1 MDGAYLLN
9 LPSTEI
15 GDRVDYDPRQ
25 TTAEVNDLVHNERH
39 DACGEDVVL
48 HPQVPGGPEALEGVE
63 LDIVPVDVVEDAEVA
78 LVRGG
83 LVGEHDGGVPVGV
96 VCKLDATLSIR
107 RDSW

>member
-9 LPSTEI
+9 LPSTKI

-25 TTAEVNDLVHNERH
+25 TATKVNNLVHDEGH
-39 DACGEDVVL
+39 DARGEDVVL
-48 HPQVPGGPEALEGVE
+48 HPQVPGCPKALEGVE

-83 LVGEHDGGVPVGV
+83 LVGKHDSGVPVGV

-107 RDSW
+107 RDFW